1 MNSEA
6 LSKEIAIRR
15 LVMVYGSSHRQIPN
29 RRAKAEGGYIKMT
42 QVLTV
47 LTIWLAVQV
56 FSVVSVISEQCFI
69 AARTRGYLIG
79 IIVMTLSLALTPI
92 TTVASIISIATK
104 KQLNKK
110 LIIVFTIAF
119 IIVTVIATTVI
130 WLTAIYMYKNLPW
143 YSRWFSKTPWW
154 FIEL

>member
-1 MNSEA
+1 
-6 LSKEIAIRR
+6 
-15 LVMVYGSSHRQIPN
+15 
-29 RRAKAEGGYIKMT
+29 MT

-47 LTIWLAVQV
+47 LAIWLAVQV
-56 FSVVSVISEQCFI
+56 FSVMSVISEQCFI

-104 KQLNKK
+104 KQMSKK
-110 LIIVFTIAF
+110 LIIVFGIAF
-119 IIVTVIATTVI
+119 IIVTVITITTI

-143 YSRWFSKTPWW
+143 YSKWFSKTPWW